1 MTPAALKDL
10 FTSLGPVEIKKM
22 FGAQG
27 IYFRGMIIACYI
39 RDQLFL
45 KTDSD
50 TESAFIEAGGQP
62 WKYEHASGG
71 KQIKMPYCTLPESAF
86 DDDDEFKQWCK
97 LALQSAARA
106 EAAKK
111 PKAPK
116 LKPVKRKASSA

>member
-1 MTPAALKDL
+1 MTPAALQDL
-10 FTSLGPVEIKKM
+10 FTPLGPVEIKKM

-27 IYFRGMIIACYI
+27 VYFRGMIFACYI

-45 KTDSD
+45 KTDTE

-86 DDDDEFKQWCK
+86 DDDDEFKQWCR
-97 LALQSAARA
+97 LALESATRA

-111 PKAPK
+111 PKTKQPKSVK
-116 LKPVKRKASSA
+116 LKTS